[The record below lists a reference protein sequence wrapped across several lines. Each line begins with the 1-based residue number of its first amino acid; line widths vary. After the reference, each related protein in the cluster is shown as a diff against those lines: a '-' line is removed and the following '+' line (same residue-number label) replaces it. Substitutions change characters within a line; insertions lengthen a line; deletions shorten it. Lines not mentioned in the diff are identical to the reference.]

1 MLLCQAKKGGKVK
14 KDAGKTRVSPLAG
27 TERAFFEGRR
37 EGLRAGYEAAV
48 QETVD
53 AWEASA
59 AAVASLRLKRFRDV
73 RLATAFGTVVLRCR
87 EGYGPDGRWRCP
99 ALAHLGLRPNQRYSP
114 DMERRMAVL
123 AAETGSY
130 EKASRVADAAA
141 WFAASDGAVRSAVM
155 RLGAA
160 AAPPDGPCAGAA
172 SPQDTLIVMAD
183 GWNARHR
190 GKNWGVNKKNRKLP
204 ERVHW
209 HEIRSA
215 ALFRLSALLAVSG
228 KRKALM
234 EKHVVAVPADTSPYD
249 FGTLL
254 HREAVRMG
262 LAQAK
267 AVFFVMDGGVWLWNI
282 YRDRFE
288 KCSKAMLD
296 FYHLSQHLHALGAAL
311 HGADTAKAEAWCGK
325 ILHDL
330 RHKSPRR
337 LFKTLDE
344 LLEEPPSA
352 DPAVLEAIREQ
363 NAYFRNHAGH
373 MDYAAN
379 ADLGVPVG
387 SGSVE
392 SLCSQFQNRLKRT
405 GQFWTKE
412 GFAALLRI
420 LVRYWNGE
428 LDSLWPASAA

>member
-1 MLLCQAKKGGKVK
+1 MKE
-14 KDAGKTRVSPLAG
+14 DAETARVSPLAG

-37 EGLRAGYEAAV
+37 EELRAGYEAHV
-48 QETVD
+48 QGLVD
-53 AWEASA
+53 AWEASSG
-59 AAVASLRLKRFRDV
+59 AVAALRRKRFREV
-73 RLATAFGTVVLRCR
+73 RLATFFGTAVLRCR
-87 EGYGPDGRWRCP
+87 QGVGGGGRWTCP
-99 ALAHLGLRPNQRYSP
+99 ALARLGLRPNQRYSP

-130 EKASRVADAAA
+130 EKAARAADAAA
-141 WFAASDGAVRSAVM
+141 WLPASDGAVRSAVV

-160 AAPPDGPCAGAA
+160 AEAAPPQEPCAGAA
-172 SPQDTLIVMAD
+172 GPEDTLVVMAD

-190 GKNWGVNKKNRKLP
+190 GGNWGLDKENRGLP
-204 ERVHW
+204 DRVHW

-215 ALFRLSALLAVSG
+215 VVFKLSALLAVSG
-228 KRKALM
+228 RRKAIM
-234 EKHVVAVPADTSPYD
+234 EKHVAAVPADTSPHD
-249 FGTLL
+249 FGILL

-262 LAQAK
+262 LLRAK
-267 AVFFVMDGGVWLWNI
+267 AVFFVMDGGVWLWHI
-282 YRDRFE
+282 YADRFE
-288 KCSKAMLD
+288 RCSKALLD
-296 FYHLSQHLHALGAAL
+296 FYHLSQHLHALAAAL
-311 HGADTAKAEAWCGK
+311 HGAGSPKADAWCGK

-330 RHKSPRR
+330 KHKSPRR

-344 LLEEPPSA
+344 LLQDPPSG

-363 NAYFRNHAGH
+363 NAYFRKHAGH
-373 MDYAAN
+373 MDYAAH
-379 ADLGVPVG
+379 AALGVPIG

-420 LVRYWNGE
+420 IVRYWNDE
-428 LDSLWPASAA
+428 LDSLWLASA

>member
-1 MLLCQAKKGGKVK
+1 ME
-14 KDAGKTRVSPLAG
+14 KDAETARVSPLAG
-27 TERAFFEGRR
+27 TEKTFFEGRR
-37 EGLRAGYEAAV
+37 EGLRAGYEAEV
-48 QETVD
+48 QGLVD

-73 RLATAFGTVVLRCR
+73 RFATFFGTVVLRCR
-87 EGYGPDGRWRCP
+87 EGAGPDGRWTCP

-130 EKASRVADAAA
+130 EKAARVADAAA
-141 WFAASDGAVRSAVM
+141 WFAASDGAVHSAVI

-160 AAPPDGPCAGAA
+160 ADAAPPKGPCAGAA
-172 SPQDTLIVMAD
+172 GPKDTLVIMAD

-190 GKNWGVNKKNRKLP
+190 GANWGLDKDNRELQD
-204 ERVHW
+204 RVHW

-215 ALFRLSALLAVSG
+215 VVFRLSALLAVSG
-228 KRKALM
+228 KRKAVM
-234 EKHVVAVPADTSPYD
+234 QKHVVAVPADTSPHD
-249 FGTLL
+249 FGLLL
-254 HREAVRMG
+254 HREAARMG
-262 LAQAK
+262 LLRAK

-282 YRDRFE
+282 FTDRFA
-288 KCSKAMLD
+288 KCAKATLD
-296 FYHLSQHLHALGAAL
+296 FYHLSQHLHELAAAL
-311 HGADTAKAEAWCGK
+311 HGAGTAKAAAWCGK

-330 RHKSPRR
+330 KHKSPKR

-344 LLEEPPSA
+344 LLQEPPSA

-373 MDYAAN
+373 MDYATN
-379 ADLGVPVG
+379 AELGVPIG

-405 GQFWTKE
+405 GQFWTKD

-420 LVRYWNGE
+420 VVRYWNGE

>member
-1 MLLCQAKKGGKVK
+1 
-14 KDAGKTRVSPLAG
+14 
-27 TERAFFEGRR
+27 
-37 EGLRAGYEAAV
+37 
-48 QETVD
+48 
-53 AWEASA
+53 
-59 AAVASLRLKRFRDV
+59 
-73 RLATAFGTVVLRCR
+73 
-87 EGYGPDGRWRCP
+87 
-99 ALAHLGLRPNQRYSP
+99 
-114 DMERRMAVL
+114 
-123 AAETGSY
+123 
-130 EKASRVADAAA
+130 
-141 WFAASDGAVRSAVM
+141 
-155 RLGAA
+155 
-160 AAPPDGPCAGAA
+160 
-172 SPQDTLIVMAD
+172 MAD

-190 GKNWGVNKKNRKLP
+190 GENWGLDKKNRDLP
-204 ERVHW
+204 DRVHW

-215 ALFRLSALLAVSG
+215 VIFKLSALLAVSG

-234 EKHVVAVPADTSPYD
+234 EKHVAAVPADTSPYD
-249 FGTLL
+249 FGVIL

-262 LAQAK
+262 LLRAK
-267 AVFFVMDGGVWLWNI
+267 AVFFVMDGGVWLWRI
-282 YRDRFE
+282 YGDRFE

-296 FYHLSQHLHALGAAL
+296 FYHLSQHLHVLAAAL
-311 HGADTAKAEAWCGK
+311 HGEDPAKAGAWCGR

-330 RHKSPRR
+330 KHKSSKR

-379 ADLGVPVG
+379 AELGVPIG

-420 LVRYWNGE
+420 VVRHWNGE
-428 LDSLWPASAA
+428 LDSLWTASAA